1 MSNKKLA
8 LTISLIVAFAICI
21 FSILRNINLIINGVN
36 SVACFYMLI
45 DNIFIYILI
54 ISYGIYKAFT
64 YRKNKA
70 YLKDVCKRNDEINKG
85 N

>member
-8 LTISLIVAFAICI
+8 LTISLIVTFAICI
-21 FSILRNINLIINGVN
+21 FSILRNINLLIDGVN
-36 SVACFYMLI
+36 SVACFYMII

-54 ISYGIYKAFT
+54 ISYGIYKAFK
-64 YRKNKA
+64 YRENKD

>member
-21 FSILRNINLIINGVN
+21 FSILRNINLLIDGVN

-45 DNIFIYILI
+45 DNIFIYLLI
-54 ISYGIYKAFT
+54 ISYGIYKAFK
-64 YRKNKA
+64 YRENEA

>member
-21 FSILRNINLIINGVN
+21 FSILRNINLLIDGVN

-45 DNIFIYILI
+45 DNIFIYLLI
-54 ISYGIYKAFT
+54 ISYGIYKAFQ
-64 YRKNKA
+64 YRENKA
-70 YLKDVCKRNDEINKG
+70 DIKDVCKRNDENTKD

>member
-21 FSILRNINLIINGVN
+21 FSILRNINFLIDGVP
-36 SVACFYMLI
+36 STEFFYVIL

-54 ISYGIYKAFT
+54 ISYGVYKAFK
-64 YRKNKA
+64 YKENKDDI
-70 YLKDVCKRNDEINKG
+70 KDVCKRNDENTKD

>member
-8 LTISLIVAFAICI
+8 LTISTIVAFAICI
-21 FSILRNINLIINGVN
+21 FSILRNINFLIDGVP
-36 SVACFYMLI
+36 STEFFYVIL

-54 ISYGIYKAFT
+54 ISYGIYKAFK
-64 YRKNKA
+64 YRENKD

>member
-8 LTISLIVAFAICI
+8 LSISLIVAFAICI
-21 FSILRNINLIINGVN
+21 FSILRNINFLIEGVP
-36 SVACFYMLI
+36 STQCFYMLL

-54 ISYGIYKAFT
+54 ISYGVYKAFK
-64 YRKNKA
+64 YKENKA
-70 YLKDVCKRNDEINKG
+70 DIKDVCKRNDEINKG

>member
-21 FSILRNINLIINGVN
+21 FSILRNINLLIDGVN

-45 DNIFIYILI
+45 DNIFIYI
-54 ISYGIYKAFT
+54 
-64 YRKNKA
+64 
-70 YLKDVCKRNDEINKG
+70 
-85 N
+85 

>member
-21 FSILRNINLIINGVN
+21 FSILRNINLLIDGVN

-45 DNIFIYILI
+45 DNIFIYLLL
-54 ISYGIYKAFT
+54 ISYGLFNAFK
-64 YRKNKA
+64 YRENKD

>member
-8 LTISLIVAFAICI
+8 LSISLIVAFAICI
-21 FSILRNINLIINGVN
+21 FSILRNINFLIDGIP
-36 SVACFYMLI
+36 STEFFYVIL

-54 ISYGIYKAFT
+54 ISYGVYKAFE
-64 YRKNKA
+64 YKENKA
-70 YLKDVCKRNDEINKG
+70 EIKDVSKRNDENTKD

>member
-8 LTISLIVAFAICI
+8 LNISLIVAFAICI
-21 FSILRNINLIINGVN
+21 FSILRNINFLIDGVP
-36 SVACFYMLI
+36 STEFFYVIL

-54 ISYGIYKAFT
+54 ISYGVYKAFK
-64 YRKNKA
+64 YKENKA
-70 YLKDVCKRNDEINKG
+70 DLKDVCKRNDEINKG

>member
-21 FSILRNINLIINGVN
+21 FSILRNINLLIDGVN

-45 DNIFIYILI
+45 DNIFIYLLI
-54 ISYGIYKAFT
+54 ISYGIYKAFQ
-64 YRKNKA
+64 YRENTA
-70 YLKDVCKRNDEINKG
+70 DLKDVCKRNDEINKG